1 MENQT
6 PEKAASPGMLLAEHI
21 VQRLIE
27 QGFIAEQDKDL
38 LIENLAEGRL
48 READWRAMFSS
59 SLPLKES

>member
-1 MENQT
+1 
-6 PEKAASPGMLLAEHI
+6 MLLAEHI

-48 READWRAMFSS
+48 READWRAVFSS